1 MQQTGKLDTTG
12 EIRGLDPP
20 HAHRTEPAYE
30 PSVGVGVGNPMQV
43 AAVEPEI
50 LQGAGIEGVQFL
62 QCCGVSPSLLQPMP
76 SELKRRPQRR
86 QHGAGDSIEP
96 KRGPADDG
104 RCVCEVACRQPKR
117 NLIHLWLAEQD
128 LRTLCRPPFA
138 PAQMNSFA
146 SRVKS
151 IHACDRRGR
160 ICDVS
165 ANRSARSIPAL
176 PRAPIGGTT
185 GWLGASPA
193 RRGRPANSRFRCR
206 SPWCRP

>member
-76 SELKRRPQRR
+76 SELKRCPQRR

-96 KRGPADDG
+96 KRA
-104 RCVCEVACRQPKR
+104 QPMTAGAWAR
-117 NLIHLWLAEQD
+117 WRAV
-128 LRTLCRPPFA
+128 
-138 PAQMNSFA
+138 
-146 SRVKS
+146 SRKE
-151 IHACDRRGR
+151 I
-160 ICDVS
+160 
-165 ANRSARSIPAL
+165 
-176 PRAPIGGTT
+176 
-185 GWLGASPA
+185 
-193 RRGRPANSRFRCR
+193 
-206 SPWCRP
+206 